1 MSGRDATVLIMP
13 GPREQV
19 PQHRQTLLTP
29 RSRLI
34 DRGDAGHLDPAR
46 GFGDPPAKSFTD
58 ERSAADAYCWLKRR
72 LTA

>member
-19 PQHRQTLLTP
+19 PQHRQTLLAP

-34 DRGDAGHLDPAR
+34 DRGDAGYLHPAC
-46 GFGDPPAKSFTD
+46 GFGDRPAAESFID
-58 ERSAADAYCWLKRR
+58 EPADAYCWLKRR